1 MKEITGVNKKIDLSQ
16 YKELIETIS
25 KVEFKK
31 VSALGLLEFDEVVNV
46 GNYTVYYL
54 LKNAKN
60 DSFFNKA
67 YLSNAIKWAIRN
79 EVRRRYKWYL
89 MKNQEYTGLSGY
101 SPLVSLEEVE
111 TEHTAFVKDS
121 GATPDANAQMLEVKK
136 CIERAIEELPE
147 KEREI
152 LKAKFFQNKKL
163 KDISIEFNLS
173 QSRIS
178 RIIQFTLERL
188 KKDLIRQ
195 ECEWIQFL
203 KKAG

>member
-31 VSALGLLEFDEVVNV
+31 FSALGLLEFDEVINV
-46 GNYTVYYL
+46 GNYTIYYL
-54 LKNAKN
+54 LKNAKD

-79 EVRRRYKWYL
+79 EVRRRYKWYI
-89 MKNQEYTGLSGY
+89 MKNQENIGQTGY

-111 TEHTAFVKDS
+111 TEHAMFIKDT
-121 GATPDANAQMLEVKK
+121 GATPDTNAQMLEVKK
-136 CIERAIEELPE
+136 CIERAVEGLPE

-163 KDISIEFNLS
+163 KEISIEFNLS

-178 RIIQFTLERL
+178 RIIQYALERL
-188 KKDLIRQ
+188 KKDLIKQ
-195 ECEWIQFL
+195 ECE
-203 KKAG
+203 